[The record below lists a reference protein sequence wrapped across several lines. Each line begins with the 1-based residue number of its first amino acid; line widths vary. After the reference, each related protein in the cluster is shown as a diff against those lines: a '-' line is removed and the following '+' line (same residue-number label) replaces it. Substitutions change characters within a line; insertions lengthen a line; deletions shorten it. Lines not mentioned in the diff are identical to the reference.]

1 MSGALVNI
9 SLNHNIQ
16 EGGWRHVMPLINK
29 ISNTWDIII
38 RHPHRLC
45 KINLAISVSSAH
57 IINIRVLLTCAL
69 RTQDKKL
76 NVKI

>member
-29 ISNTWDIII
+29 ISNT
-38 RHPHRLC
+38 
-45 KINLAISVSSAH
+45 
-57 IINIRVLLTCAL
+57 
-69 RTQDKKL
+69 
-76 NVKI
+76 